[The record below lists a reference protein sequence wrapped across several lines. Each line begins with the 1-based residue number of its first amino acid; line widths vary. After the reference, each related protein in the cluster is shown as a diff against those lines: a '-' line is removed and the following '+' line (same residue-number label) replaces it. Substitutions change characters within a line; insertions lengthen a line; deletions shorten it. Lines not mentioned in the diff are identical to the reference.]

1 MIAFLKIIRY
11 KNLLM
16 LALMQLV
23 LRFGFLKLQNI
34 PLALNDWQYLLL
46 VFTTISIAGGGYLIN
61 NIFNQETDG
70 INNPENTLIRKS
82 ISESMAYNMYIAL
95 NILGVDAGFYLSNL
109 IGKQMLS

>member
-1 MIAFLKIIRY
+1 MIAYLKLIRY

-46 VFTTISIAGGGYLIN
+46 VFATISIAGAGYLIN
-61 NIFNQETDG
+61 NIFDQETDQ
-70 INNPENTLIRKS
+70 INNSDNTLVGKS
-82 ISESMAYNMYIAL
+82 LSEATAYNIYIAL
-95 NILGVDAGFYLSNL
+95 NLVGVGAGFYLSNL
-109 IGKQMLS
+109 IGK

>member
-1 MIAFLKIIRY
+1 MITFLKLIRY

-46 VFTTISIAGGGYLIN
+46 VFTTISIAAGGYLIN
-61 NIFNQETDG
+61 NIFDQETDH
-70 INNPENTLIRKS
+70 INNPDNALIGKS
-82 ISESMAYNMYIAL
+82 ISEATVYNLYGAL
-95 NILGVDAGFYLSNL
+95 NILAVVAGYY
-109 IGKQMLS
+109 